1 MEYGRHVV
9 NANSMLTHKRNGE
22 KSPRSV
28 VGFLIADK
36 MGTEKLL
43 IFFFPTFACYHSGY
57 NFGSELLQWKSSE
70 QQLIKSLE
78 ENFLVEES
86 EKGERVK
93 NLGVINNE
101 SSLLFIQKKKS
112 SLHLSSYLETENK
125 KRSEISL

>member
-22 KSPRSV
+22 KSPKSV

-36 MGTEKLL
+36 MSTEKLL
-43 IFFFPTFACYHSGY
+43 IFFFPT
-57 NFGSELLQWKSSE
+57 FGSELLQWKSSE

-93 NLGVINNE
+93 NLGAINNE
-101 SSLLFIQKKKS
+101 SSLLFIQKKNQV
-112 SLHLSSYLETENK
+112 Y
-125 KRSEISL
+125 I